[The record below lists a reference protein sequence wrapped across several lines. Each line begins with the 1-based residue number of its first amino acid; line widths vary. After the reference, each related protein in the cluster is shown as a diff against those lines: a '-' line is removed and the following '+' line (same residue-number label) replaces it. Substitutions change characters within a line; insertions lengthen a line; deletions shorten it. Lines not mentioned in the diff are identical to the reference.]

1 MNRQEKRPP
10 SFSGLIGGLFDSK
23 ARAALFANI
32 SFTQYAGICQHVDMS
47 HRYTDIIA
55 NFA

>member
-32 SFTQYAGICQHVDMS
+32 SFTQYTGMCQHVDMS
-47 HRYTDIIA
+47 HRYTDITA